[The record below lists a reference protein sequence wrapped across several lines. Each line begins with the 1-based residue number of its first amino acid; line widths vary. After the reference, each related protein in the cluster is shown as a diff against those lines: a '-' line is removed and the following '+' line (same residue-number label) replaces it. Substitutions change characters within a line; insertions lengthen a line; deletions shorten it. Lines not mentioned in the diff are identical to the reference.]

1 MEEDLGAPIERSS
14 SGAPIQ
20 PPSTSSPPPAHHHK
34 RPRDDADESAPAQS
48 KAARVSTESPLE
60 EGERGEAAAEAALW
74 EGPLDEGALQA
85 LVDATRQSPRYAAMY
100 GAIPSPAASTSGSS
114 SKQQA
119 CSSGGS
125 THQGWLHTAAL
136 RADGARVFGL
146 DCEMVLCGEHGPA
159 LARVS
164 LVG

>member
-14 SGAPIQ
+14 SGTPI
-20 PPSTSSPPPAHHHK
+20 PPPSSPPPTHK
-34 RPRDDADESAPAQS
+34 RPRDDADESTGDDAARADRA
-48 KAARVSTESPLE
+48 KAARVSPLE

-100 GAIPSPAASTSGSS
+100 GAIPSPAASTSGS
-114 SKQQA
+114 KQ
-119 CSSGGS
+119 GGAS
-125 THQGWLHTAAL
+125 QQGWLHTAAL

-146 DCEMVLCGEHGPA
+146 DCEMVMCGEHGPA

-164 LVG
+164 LVRRAA